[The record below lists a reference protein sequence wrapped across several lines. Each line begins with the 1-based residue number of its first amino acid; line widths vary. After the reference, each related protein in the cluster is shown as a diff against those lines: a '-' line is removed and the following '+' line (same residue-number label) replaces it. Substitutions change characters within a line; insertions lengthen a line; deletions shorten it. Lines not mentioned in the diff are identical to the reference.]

1 MASNKALLPLEL
13 ILRANK
19 NYAEMKIIL
28 REECSGHVKRID
40 ATLRRVNFLLYCV
53 ISSAPRATVRK
64 VSFLR

>member
-19 NYAEMKIIL
+19 NYAEIEIIL

-40 ATLRRVNFLLYCV
+40 VTLRRVNFLLYSV